1 MDLTINIFL
10 LLLGIS
16 ILVWGANKFVD
27 HASVIAKHMGISDL
41 VIGLTLIAFGTSAP
55 EIFVGISSINNG
67 SEEIALGTAI
77 GSNISNIALIFGVSC
92 LYLTGPSKTQL
103 WHLMPF
109 GLSVALLGLTLADGA
124 ISFIESMG
132 FVIILIIFM
141 FVLFKTD
148 GLAEEE
154 STVTSEFERS
164 LFMSLIGLVA
174 LIAGA
179 HYAVHYA
186 EITAQLLLVPQL
198 IIGLTIIALGTS
210 LPELAAAIV
219 ALRKGK
225 HQMVVGN
232 IIGSNVFNLVFII
245 PMIGFFGSVELS
257 PLVMQRD
264 FYILL
269 ALSLVFVLLAV
280 VLTKFQ
286 FRKNIFS
293 ISGVILITSYILY
306 ISALSVSGI
315 V

>member
-1 MDLTINIFL
+1 MELATNISL

-55 EIFVGISSINNG
+55 EIFVGISSIVNQN
-67 SEEIALGTAI
+67 EEIALGTAI

-103 WHLMPF
+103 WNFVPF
-109 GLSVALLGLTLADGA
+109 GLSVILLGLTLVDGK
-124 ISFIESMG
+124 ISFNESMG
-132 FVIILIIFM
+132 FVGILMIFM

-148 GLAEEE
+148 GLAEED
-154 STVTSEFERS
+154 SLDSSEFGHS
-164 LFMSLIGLVA
+164 LFISLIGLVA

-179 HYAVHYA
+179 NIAVIYA
-186 EITAQLLLVPQL
+186 ENTALLLGVPQL

-210 LPELAAAIV
+210 LPELAATIV
-219 ALRKGK
+219 ALKKGK

-257 PLVMQRD
+257 PMVIQRD

-269 ALSLVFVLLAV
+269 ALSMVFILLAV
-280 VLTKFQ
+280 ILTKLK

-293 ISGVILITSYILY
+293 ISGVVLIASYVLY
-306 ISALSVSGI
+306 ISTLSGI
-315 V
+315 I

>member
-1 MDLTINIFL
+1 MELATNISL

-55 EIFVGISSINNG
+55 EIFVGISSIINQN
-67 SEEIALGTAI
+67 EEIALGTAI

-103 WHLMPF
+103 WNFVPF
-109 GLSVALLGLTLADGA
+109 GLSVILLGLTLVDGK
-124 ISFIESMG
+124 ISFNESMG
-132 FVIILIIFM
+132 FVGILMIFM

-148 GLAEEE
+148 GLTEED
-154 STVTSEFERS
+154 SIDSSEFGHS
-164 LFMSLIGLVA
+164 LFVSLIGLVA

-179 HYAVHYA
+179 NIAVIYA
-186 EITAQLLLVPQL
+186 ENTALLLGVPQL

-210 LPELAAAIV
+210 LPELAATIV

-257 PLVMQRD
+257 PMVMQRD

-269 ALSLVFVLLAV
+269 GLSMVFILLAV
-280 VLTKFQ
+280 ILTKLK

-293 ISGVILITSYILY
+293 ISGVLLIASYVLY
-306 ISALSVSGI
+306 ISALSGI
-315 V
+315 I

>member
-1 MDLTINIFL
+1 MELATNISL

-55 EIFVGISSINNG
+55 EIFVGISSIINQN
-67 SEEIALGTAI
+67 EEIALGTAI

-103 WHLMPF
+103 WNFVPF
-109 GLSVALLGLTLADGA
+109 GLSVILLGLTLVDGK
-124 ISFIESMG
+124 ISFNESMG
-132 FVIILIIFM
+132 FVGILMIFM

-148 GLAEEE
+148 GLTEED
-154 STVTSEFERS
+154 SLDSSEFGHS
-164 LFMSLIGLVA
+164 LFVSLIGLVA

-179 HYAVHYA
+179 NIAVIYA
-186 EITAQLLLVPQL
+186 ENTALLLGVPQL

-210 LPELAAAIV
+210 LPELAATIV
-219 ALRKGK
+219 ALKKGK

-257 PLVMQRD
+257 PVVMQRD

-269 ALSLVFVLLAV
+269 ALSIVFILLAV
-280 VLTKFQ
+280 ALTKLK

-293 ISGVILITSYILY
+293 ISGVLLIASYVLY
-306 ISALSVSGI
+306 ISALSGI
-315 V
+315 I

>member
-1 MDLTINIFL
+1 MELATNIII

-16 ILVWGANKFVD
+16 ILVWGANKFID
-27 HASVIAKHMGISDL
+27 HSSVISKHMGISDL
-41 VIGLTLIAFGTSAP
+41 AIGLTLIAFGTSAP
-55 EIFVGISSINNG
+55 EIFVGISSIINQN
-67 SEEIALGTAI
+67 EEIALGTAI

-103 WHLMPF
+103 WNFVPF
-109 GLSVALLGLTLADGA
+109 GLSVILLGLTLVDGE
-124 ISFIESMG
+124 ISFNESMG
-132 FVIILIIFM
+132 FVGILMIFM

-148 GLAEEE
+148 GLAEEDSE
-154 STVTSEFERS
+154 NSSEFGHS
-164 LFMSLIGLVA
+164 LLVSLIGLVA

-179 HYAVHYA
+179 NIAVIYA
-186 EITAQLLLVPQL
+186 ENTALLLGVPQL

-210 LPELAAAIV
+210 LPELAATIV

-225 HQMVVGN
+225 HEMVVGN

-257 PLVMQRD
+257 PMVMQRD

-269 ALSLVFVLLAV
+269 ALSMVFILLAV
-280 VLTKFQ
+280 ILTKLK

-293 ISGVILITSYILY
+293 ISGVLLIASYVLY
-306 ISALSVSGI
+306 ISALSGI
-315 V
+315 I

>member
-1 MDLTINIFL
+1 MELAINIFL

-55 EIFVGISSINNG
+55 EIFVGISSIINQN
-67 SEEIALGTAI
+67 EEIALGTAI

-103 WHLMPF
+103 WNFVPF
-109 GLSVALLGLTLADGA
+109 GLSVILLGLTLVDGK
-124 ISFIESMG
+124 ISFNESMG
-132 FVIILIIFM
+132 FVGILMIFM

-148 GLAEEE
+148 GLAEEDLE
-154 STVTSEFERS
+154 DSSEFGHS
-164 LFMSLIGLVA
+164 LFVSLIGLVA

-179 HYAVHYA
+179 NIAVIYA
-186 EITAQLLLVPQL
+186 ENTALLLGVPQL

-210 LPELAAAIV
+210 LPELAATIV

-257 PLVMQRD
+257 PIVVQRD

-269 ALSLVFVLLAV
+269 ALSMVFILLAV
-280 VLTKFQ
+280 ILTKLQ

-293 ISGVILITSYILY
+293 VSGVVLIASYVLY
-306 ISALSVSGI
+306 ISALSGI
-315 V
+315 I

>member
-1 MDLTINIFL
+1 MELATNISL

-55 EIFVGISSINNG
+55 EIFVGISSIINQN
-67 SEEIALGTAI
+67 EEIALGTAI

-103 WHLMPF
+103 WNFVPF
-109 GLSVALLGLTLADGA
+109 GLSVILLGLTLVDGK
-124 ISFIESMG
+124 ISFNESMG
-132 FVIILIIFM
+132 FVGILMIFM

-148 GLAEEE
+148 GLAEED
-154 STVTSEFERS
+154 SLDSSEFGHS
-164 LFMSLIGLVA
+164 LLVSLIGLVA
-174 LIAGA
+174 LITGA
-179 HYAVHYA
+179 NIAVIYA
-186 EITAQLLLVPQL
+186 ENTALFLGVPQL

-210 LPELAAAIV
+210 LPELAATIV

-257 PLVMQRD
+257 PMVMQRD

-269 ALSLVFVLLAV
+269 ALSIVFILLAV
-280 VLTKFQ
+280 ALTKLK

-293 ISGVILITSYILY
+293 ISGILLIASYVLY
-306 ISALSVSGI
+306 ISALSGI

>member
-1 MDLTINIFL
+1 MELATNISL

-55 EIFVGISSINNG
+55 EIFVGISSIINQN
-67 SEEIALGTAI
+67 EEIALGTAI

-103 WHLMPF
+103 WNFVPF
-109 GLSVALLGLTLADGA
+109 GLSVVLLGLTLVDGK
-124 ISFIESMG
+124 ISFNESMG
-132 FVIILIIFM
+132 FVGILMIFM

-148 GLAEEE
+148 GLAEEDSE
-154 STVTSEFERS
+154 DSSEFGHS
-164 LFMSLIGLVA
+164 LFVSLIGLVA

-179 HYAVHYA
+179 NIAVIYA
-186 EITAQLLLVPQL
+186 ENTALLLGVPQL

-210 LPELAAAIV
+210 LPELAATIV

-257 PLVMQRD
+257 PIVMQRD

-269 ALSLVFVLLAV
+269 ALSMVFILLAV
-280 VLTKFQ
+280 ILTKLQ

-293 ISGVILITSYILY
+293 ISGVVLIASYVLY
-306 ISALSVSGI
+306 ISALSGI
-315 V
+315 I

>member
-1 MDLTINIFL
+1 MELATNISL

-55 EIFVGISSINNG
+55 EIFVGISSIINQN
-67 SEEIALGTAI
+67 EEIALGTAI

-103 WHLMPF
+103 WNFVPF
-109 GLSVALLGLTLADGA
+109 GLSVILLGLTLVDGK
-124 ISFIESMG
+124 ISFNESMG
-132 FVIILIIFM
+132 FVGILMIFM

-148 GLAEEE
+148 GLAEEDSE
-154 STVTSEFERS
+154 DSSEFGHS
-164 LFMSLIGLVA
+164 LFVSLIGLVA

-179 HYAVHYA
+179 NIAVIYA
-186 EITAQLLLVPQL
+186 ENTALLLGVPQL

-210 LPELAAAIV
+210 LPELAATIV

-257 PLVMQRD
+257 PMVMQRD

-269 ALSLVFVLLAV
+269 ALSLVFILLAV
-280 VLTKFQ
+280 VLTKFR

-293 ISGVILITSYILY
+293 ISGVALIASYILY
-306 ISALSVSGI
+306 ISALSGI
-315 V
+315 I